1 MANNHDDE
9 TSGPVDNLTKDM
21 QKVWEYLMDECFP
34 GYLDQLKQTQVPF
47 TRSTLMGRMTF
58 FIPNYFITPPKH
70 KQIPFLAPFV
80 CIELG

>member
-58 FIPNYFITPPKH
+58 FYSKLLYYAPKTQTNPISSPIRLH
-70 KQIPFLAPFV
+70 
-80 CIELG
+80 